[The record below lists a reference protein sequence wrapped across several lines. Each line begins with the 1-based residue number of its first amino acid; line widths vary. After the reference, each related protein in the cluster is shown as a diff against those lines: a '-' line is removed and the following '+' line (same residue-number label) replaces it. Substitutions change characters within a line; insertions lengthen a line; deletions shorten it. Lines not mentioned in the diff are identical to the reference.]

1 MSGTA
6 LVTGATEGI
15 GRATALALGRAG
27 YRVGICSRAGDKVEA
42 TLGELRAQGVTAA
55 GAAADVADPDQV
67 GHLVERVRGAL
78 GEIDV
83 LVNNAGVLIAR
94 PFEELTLEDWDVTMA
109 TNLRGLYLTTRQVL
123 PGMRA
128 RRRGT
133 IVNIASLAGRNGF
146 VGGSAYSASKHAVL
160 GFSRSLMLE
169 VRKDNV
175 RVIAICPGSVATGM
189 LRDQAMLKPD
199 PERILRPEDDAA
211 SILHVLTLPTGAL
224 VSALAIRATKPYR
237 RRPGVL
243 VTMCVCR
250 RQPFADLL
258 PRARAAGWA
267 LADLVRET
275 GCGAGCGLCRPYL
288 RRMLATGETEFHELL
303 TEDAG

>member
-27 YRVGICSRAGDKVEA
+27 YRVGICSRSGDKVAA
-42 TLGELRAQGVTAA
+42 TLAELRAQGVAAA
-55 GAAADVADPDQV
+55 GAAADVADPAQVRHLVDQV
-67 GHLVERVRGAL
+67 RAEL
-78 GEIDV
+78 GEIDA

-94 PFEELTLEDWDVTMA
+94 PFDELTLEDWDVTMA
-109 TNLRGLYLTTRQVL
+109 TNLRSLYLTTHLVL

-128 RRRGT
+128 PRQGT
-133 IVNIASLAGRNGF
+133 IVNVASLAGRNGF

-199 PERILRPEDDAA
+199 HERILRPEDVAA
-211 SILHVLTLPTGAL
+211 SILHVLTLPAGAL
-224 VSALAIRATKPYR
+224 VSELDIRPTNP
-237 RRPGVL
+237 
-243 VTMCVCR
+243 
-250 RQPFADLL
+250 
-258 PRARAAGWA
+258 
-267 LADLVRET
+267 
-275 GCGAGCGLCRPYL
+275 
-288 RRMLATGETEFHELL
+288 
-303 TEDAG
+303 

>member
-27 YRVGICSRAGDKVEA
+27 YRVGICSRSSDKVAA
-42 TLGELRAQGVTAA
+42 TVAELRADGVSAA
-55 GAAADVADPDQV
+55 GAAADVADPAQV
-67 GHLVERVRGAL
+67 RHLVDRVRAEL

-94 PFEELTLEDWDVTMA
+94 PFDELTLEDWDATMA
-109 TNLRGLYLTTRQVL
+109 TNLRSLYLTTHLVL
-123 PGMRA
+123 PGMRT
-128 RRRGT
+128 RRQGT
-133 IVNIASLAGRNGF
+133 IVNVASLAGRNGF

-199 PERILRPEDDAA
+199 HERILRPEDVAA

-224 VSALAIRATKPYR
+224 VSELDIRPTNP
-237 RRPGVL
+237 
-243 VTMCVCR
+243 
-250 RQPFADLL
+250 
-258 PRARAAGWA
+258 
-267 LADLVRET
+267 
-275 GCGAGCGLCRPYL
+275 
-288 RRMLATGETEFHELL
+288 
-303 TEDAG
+303 

>member
-27 YRVGICSRAGDKVEA
+27 YRVGICSRTIEKVEA
-42 TLGELRAQGVTAA
+42 TLAELRAQGVTAA

-67 GHLVERVRGAL
+67 RHLVDQVRGTL

-94 PFEELTLEDWDVTMA
+94 PIEELTLEDWDVTMA
-109 TNLRGLYLTTRQVL
+109 TNLRSLYLTTRLVL
-123 PGMRA
+123 PGMRT
-128 RRRGT
+128 RRQGT
-133 IVNIASLAGRNGF
+133 IVNVASLAGRNGF

-199 PERILRPEDDAA
+199 HERILRPEDVAA
-211 SILHVLTLPTGAL
+211 SILHVLALPTGAL
-224 VSALAIRATKPYR
+224 VSELDIRPTNP
-237 RRPGVL
+237 
-243 VTMCVCR
+243 
-250 RQPFADLL
+250 
-258 PRARAAGWA
+258 
-267 LADLVRET
+267 
-275 GCGAGCGLCRPYL
+275 
-288 RRMLATGETEFHELL
+288 
-303 TEDAG
+303 

>member
-27 YRVGICSRAGDKVEA
+27 YRVGICSRSREKVEA
-42 TLGELRAQGVTAA
+42 TLAELRAQGVTAA

-67 GHLVERVRGAL
+67 RHLVDQVRGAL

-94 PFEELTLEDWDVTMA
+94 PIEELTLEDWDVTMA
-109 TNLRGLYLTTRQVL
+109 TNLRSLYLTTRLVL

-128 RRRGT
+128 RRQGT
-133 IVNIASLAGRNGF
+133 IVNVASLAGRNGF

-169 VRKDNV
+169 VRKENV

-199 PERILRPEDDAA
+199 HERILRPEDVAA
-211 SILHVLTLPTGAL
+211 SILHGLTLPAGAL
-224 VSALAIRATKPYR
+224 VSELDIRPTNP
-237 RRPGVL
+237 
-243 VTMCVCR
+243 
-250 RQPFADLL
+250 
-258 PRARAAGWA
+258 
-267 LADLVRET
+267 
-275 GCGAGCGLCRPYL
+275 
-288 RRMLATGETEFHELL
+288 
-303 TEDAG
+303 